1 MTPVAIVLAGGLGTR
16 IRAVHPNVPK
26 PMIPVGGKPFLEWQL
41 LWLAQQ
47 GIREVVLS
55 AGYRA
60 DTIVGH
66 FAVPRVAGIATR
78 CVIEEEQRGTAGAAR
93 FAAQGIAAAW
103 SIVCNGDSL
112 CPAELAPLMNDAVK
126 SNADV
131 ILLVSEVSDARDY
144 GTVTVDEDGDVT
156 GFLEKGAAAG
166 SGLVNAGVYCARTAW
181 LQDLPKKFPLSFERD
196 VFPRMPN
203 GTLRAVRTATPFLD
217 IGVPERLAM
226 AEEFMKRWLHYNDS
240 KGGGV

>member
-16 IRAVHPNVPK
+16 IRAVHPDVPK
-26 PMIPVGGKPFLEWQL
+26 PMIPVEGKPFLEWQL

-60 DTIVGH
+60 DAIAAH
-66 FAVPRVAGIATR
+66 FAVPRVAGITTR
-78 CVIEEEQRGTAGAAR
+78 CVIEEQQRGTAGAAR
-93 FAAQGIAAAW
+93 FAAQGVAEPW
-103 SIVCNGDSL
+103 VIVCNGDSL
-112 CPAELAPLMNDAVK
+112 CPAALAPLMNDAVK
-126 SNADV
+126 SDADV

-144 GTVTVDEDGDVT
+144 GTVTVDEDGNVT

-181 LQDLPKKFPLSFERD
+181 LRNLPAQYSLSFERD
-196 VFPRMPN
+196 VFPRMPH
-203 GTLRAVRTATPFLD
+203 GKLRAVRTATPFLD

-226 AEEFMKRWLHYNDS
+226 AAEFMKNWLQHNDS
-240 KGGGV
+240 QAGDV